1 MAKGQK
7 SKEAVIEK
15 ILSSFEGAFLY
26 NGNKEIRIPRT
37 DDGELVQ
44 IKVSLTCAKENV
56 EPGDDTVVPG
66 ATSVKATKATIAEGA
81 EPVFEDVSGYVS
93 AVIEPS
99 AEELNAVN
107 SLMESLGL

>member
-66 ATSVKATKATIAEGA
+66 ATSVKATKVTIAEGA
-81 EPVFEDVSGYVS
+81 EPVFEDVPA
-93 AVIEPS
+93 AVEPS
-99 AEELNAVN
+99 AEELNAVS